1 MAIFKDK
8 TGHEYDVAISFGVAR
23 KLKHRKENPVDLLDP
38 DDLAR
43 VLQDPYERFDLLY
56 SIVEEQATA
65 AELDADK
72 FGLRVATRTCYI
84 DAHAALTEA
93 LSDFF
98 HMMDRPDLAAVIEL
112 AIESTGKLQQ
122 LAVDKVRGP
131 ETRALID
138 KEISRVEEELDKS
151 LAATNQNMTPGNES
165 TTGPLSAA

>member
-1 MAIFKDK
+1 MPQFADK
-8 TGHEYDVAISFGVAR
+8 TGHVFDCSISFGVAR
-23 KLKHRKENPVDLLDP
+23 TLKNREENPIDLLDP
-38 DDLAR
+38 EDLSR
-43 VLQDPYERFDLLY
+43 VLQDPFERFDLLF
-56 SIVEEQATA
+56 SIIASQAKA
-65 AELDADK
+65 KELDADA
-72 FGLRVATRTCYI
+72 FGLRVATRKCYI

-138 KEISRVEEELDKS
+138 AEIARVDREIDQAM
-151 LAATNQNMTPGNES
+151 AATNLDSTPGNES
-165 TTGPLSAA
+165 TAGPLSAV